1 MLGLDESVD
10 EQPFMGRFSPYCW
23 VALVLVC
30 PVVFFG
36 LSFRSVSQ
44 ARHLLGAILRLC
56 VVFCSLLVGAGFD
69 SPAKLACWCT
79 SV

>member
-30 PVVFFG
+30 PVVFE
-36 LSFRSVSQ
+36 
-44 ARHLLGAILRLC
+44 
-56 VVFCSLLVGAGFD
+56 SLLLFFLDCHLGV
-69 SPAKLACWCT
+69 
-79 SV
+79 